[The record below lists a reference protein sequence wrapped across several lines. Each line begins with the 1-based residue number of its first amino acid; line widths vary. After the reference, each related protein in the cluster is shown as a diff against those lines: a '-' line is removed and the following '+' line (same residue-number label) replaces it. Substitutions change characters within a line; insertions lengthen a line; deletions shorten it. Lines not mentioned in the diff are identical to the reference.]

1 MKKFKYILLALAAVM
16 SLSSC
21 ADYLDKESDTEMTMD
36 EIFSQRILQERWLG
50 NCYSLIKIDWD
61 EITSTGYNILG
72 DDLMP
77 SMRWETWWGTCI
89 GRLYGNWNS
98 QTGWGGSYWNWGPQR
113 IRQCLIFQERAT
125 AVPEE
130 GLPASEVELMKIE
143 CRFLIAYYIERMLI
157 SYGPHPFNVT
167 KIWPTESSVADLMY
181 GPTPW
186 SDIVD
191 WVDKE
196 LLEVSKL
203 LPARYTQAQKFGRAD
218 KLMCLAVRAR
228 LLLFNASPLVNGNP
242 DYANHVDS
250 EGNHLF
256 PTSYDASQWKRAADA
271 CKLLIDE
278 AHAAGCELYKEYDK
292 EGNIDPFLS
301 YQNLFLSQ
309 DALAN
314 PEILFAR
321 SDWNYGELE
330 AHSSSRRST
339 ANGGLGVV
347 QEYVDDFFM
356 ANGRKIDDPRSGY
369 KEEGFSEEDDIRT
382 TGWTGGQV
390 VAGDN
395 TKRVITSKGTYNMY
409 VGREPRFYTGVI
421 FHGAWYP
428 QMGVYYDMRKGS
440 PECPLSSLHDRPQN
454 GYLNRKYVHPDYLK
468 NKNTGRWRPDI
479 LYRLGEAYL
488 NYAEALNE
496 MGGQSADEILHYV
509 NLIRERAG
517 IPGYTTAAVDPT
529 DISVIHVDNTQEAL
543 RKVIRDERRIELGCE
558 RTRYND
564 LRRWKLAEELLNGYQ
579 HGMNIDGATEEE
591 LLKRT
596 ECQRK
601 RVFKKAFYWWP
612 IHQSEM
618 DKNPGLIQAPY
629 WTAAADED

>member
-21 ADYLDKESDTEMTMD
+21 SDFLDKESDTEMTIE
-36 EIFSQRILQERWLG
+36 EIFSQRTLQERWLG
-50 NCYSLIKIDWD
+50 RCYSGIDNLWHD
-61 EITSTGYNILG
+61 THDVGWSDLG

-77 SMRWETWWGTCI
+77 SMRWDTWWGGPNGIFAYMT
-89 GRLYGNWNS
+89 GNWNT
-98 QTGWGGSYWNWGPQR
+98 QTGWSGNYWAMCPQR
-113 IRQCLIFQERAT
+113 IRECLIFQQRAT
-125 AVPEE
+125 PVPDE
-130 GLPASEVELMKIE
+130 GLPASEIELMKLE
-143 CRFLIAYYIERMLI
+143 TRFLIAYYTERMLI

-167 KIWPTESSVADLMY
+167 TIWPTEATAAELMY
-181 GPTPW
+181 GSTPW

-203 LPARYTQAQKFGRAD
+203 LPARYTQPQKFGRAD

-242 DYANHVDS
+242 DYADHVDA
-250 EGNHLF
+250 EGVHLF
-256 PTSYDASQWKRAADA
+256 PTSYDASQWKRAAEA

-278 AHAAGCELYKEYDK
+278 AHEAGCALFTVTDK

-301 YQNLFLSQ
+301 YQNLFLQ
-309 DALAN
+309 NDALKN

-321 SDWNYGELE
+321 SDWDWGLMQS
-330 AHSSSRRST
+330 HSSSHFT
-339 ANGGLGVV
+339 GAGGGLGVV

-356 ANGRKIDDPRSGY
+356 ANGRKIDDPLSGY
-369 KEEGFSEEDDIRT
+369 KEEGFSERDDIRT
-382 TGWTGGQV
+382 TGWTGGQAV
-390 VAGDN
+390 SGDN
-395 TKRVITSKGTYNMY
+395 TKRIITKAGTYNMY

-428 QMGVYYDMRKGS
+428 QLNRYYNMCKGG
-440 PECPLSSLHDRPQN
+440 PENDGSHDAPQN
-454 GYLNRKYVHPDYLK
+454 GYLNRKYVDPDYR
-468 NKNTGRWRPDI
+468 NNYNGGNWRPDI

-496 MGGQSADEILHYV
+496 MGGQSADEILKYV

-517 IPGYTTAAVDPT
+517 IPGYTTAAVAPGDQ
-529 DISVIHVDNTQEAL
+529 SVIHVDNTQEAL

-558 RTRYND
+558 TIRYND
-564 LRRWKLAEELLNGYQ
+564 LRRWKLCEELLNGFQ
-579 HGMNIDGATEEE
+579 HGMNFEGKTTEEF
-591 LLKRT
+591 LKRS

-618 DKNPGLIQAPY
+618 DKNPGLIQAPF
-629 WTAAADED
+629 WTATSED